1 MIVLYTDQF
10 FVFVDG
16 EKHAY
21 SSYVRFVSQRC
32 NNETSPHQDEK
43 IINRVLEKKG
53 AHEIFNSH
61 ERSWLSRHPWVSL
74 VILVILMLFC
84 LIGGRKLVEVISLAG
99 VVVNPIIET
108 AIGMTVGIIFFFGV
122 VPYVLGLPH
131 RRMSLREYLHAI
143 GLRRPQSI
151 SKLVVVTLPCIVI
164 LFSSWLL
171 ASFIYNQLFLGGDL
185 AFFGSQLLDTSR
197 ALPPQN
203 WSMVT
208 AIGSIFE
215 EVLLRGI
222 FLAMLLDRHSERES
236 IVLSAGAFGGIH
248 ILNLLNGPPTTEL
261 LVGVFAQI
269 LWCTSYGLFYGYLFI
284 KTRSLIPCMVMHYV
298 GNGFIS
304 FWWFTPNASF
314 PVYTILMLV
323 FYVGFFP
330 TILSILWVRYASR
343 APSQDLREI

>member
-1 MIVLYTDQF
+1 MLLYNDQF

-21 SSYVRFVSQRC
+21 ISHVRFVLQRR

-43 IINRVLEKKG
+43 IIKRVLEKKRSR
-53 AHEIFNSH
+53 EIFNSH

-74 VILVILMLFC
+74 VVLVCLMLFS
-84 LIGGRKLVEVISLAG
+84 LIVSRILIRRISVTGFVI
-99 VVVNPIIET
+99 NPVIET
-108 AIGMTVGIIFFFGV
+108 AVEMTVGFIVYFGV
-122 VPYVLGLPH
+122 VPYVLGLPQG
-131 RRMSLREYLHAI
+131 RTSITRYLHAI
-143 GLRRPQSI
+143 GLRRPESI
-151 SKLVVVTLPCIVI
+151 SNLAVVTLPCIAI

-171 ASFIYNQLFLGGDL
+171 ASFIYNQLYLGGDL
-185 AFFGSQLLDTSR
+185 AFFISQLLDTSR
-197 ALPPQN
+197 ALPPRN
-203 WSMVT
+203 WSIVT

-222 FLAMLLDRHSERES
+222 FLTMLLDRHSERKS
-236 IVLSAGAFGGIH
+236 IGLSAGAFGGIH

-261 LVGVFAQI
+261 LIGVLAQI
-269 LWCTSYGLFYGYLFI
+269 LWATSYGLFYGYLFI
-284 KTRSLIPCMVMHYV
+284 KTRNLIPCMVMHYV

-323 FYVGFFP
+323 FYVGLFP
-330 TILSILWVRYASR
+330 TILSIVWVKYASH
-343 APSQDLREI
+343 APSQDQREI